1 MQLDLF
7 THRKPASI
15 HPFPLLRRRK
25 LVDEAADALTVKSY
39 SQGKAYWNRLVR
51 GLWKEMKTS
60 GVNAEMIETE
70 ISALA
75 DAVSQEMNIRNYY
88 RSSNGGGAA

>member
-15 HPFPLLRRRK
+15 HPFPLARRRK
-25 LVDEAADALTVKSY
+25 LVDEAAEALTVKTF
-39 SQGKAYWNRLVR
+39 SQGKAYWSRLVR
-51 GLWKEMKTS
+51 GLWKEMKAS
-60 GVNAEMIETE
+60 GLSAEMIESE
-70 ISALA
+70 IAALA
-75 DAVSQEMNIRNYY
+75 DAVSHEMNIRNYY

>member
-7 THRKPASI
+7 THRKPATI
-15 HPFPLLRRRK
+15 HAFPLSRRRS
-25 LVDEAADALTVKSY
+25 LVNEAAEALMVKSY
-39 SQGKAYWNRLVR
+39 SQGKAHWACLVNRLR
-51 GLWKEMKTS
+51 KEMTAS
-60 GVNAEMIETE
+60 GLSAKMIEAE

-75 DAVSQEMNIRNYY
+75 DAVSQEMNIRTYY